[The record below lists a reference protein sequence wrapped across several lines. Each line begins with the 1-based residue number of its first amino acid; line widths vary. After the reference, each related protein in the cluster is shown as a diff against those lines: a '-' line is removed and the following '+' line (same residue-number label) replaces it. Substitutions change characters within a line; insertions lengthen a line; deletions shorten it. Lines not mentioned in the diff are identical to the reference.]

1 MHIDKPQAVET
12 LMNLEKL
19 ERQIGP
25 FKTAGGIK
33 NFINFRKLK
42 KDLEPASYGV
52 KMVDVNEKDFFT
64 SQSANFKI
72 LKKMRISHESFH
84 DTQASHE

>member
-52 KMVDVNEKDFFT
+52 KMVDVNEKDFLQARARISKF
-64 SQSANFKI
+64 
-72 LKKMRISHESFH
+72 LKK
-84 DTQASHE
+84 

>member
-19 ERQIGP
+19 ERQIGH
-25 FKTAGGIK
+25 FKTAGGFK

-42 KDLEPASYGV
+42 KDLEPATYGV
-52 KMVDVNEKDFFT
+52 RIVDVNERDYL
-64 SQSANFKI
+64 QARA
-72 LKKMRISHESFH
+72 RISKFLK
-84 DTQASHE
+84 Q